1 MLTRLGSDACTIGDQ
16 DWRNSQIYEHSISN
30 LPDFRRMEPLESQRY
45 ADYSYGQEQN
55 WGLDNKLRGLEQVA
69 SDCNSFAWSA
79 QAEIQAAADPT
90 RSICMGNALAPTYSR
105 GTRVARQHDI
115 YESKRAKPMDWHF
128 VTRPVLN
135 PYWGVFEVN
144 RWTDTAQNAKDAL
157 EAANKQ
163 MLNRAYR
170 GHC

>member
-30 LPDFRRMEPLESQRY
+30 LPDFRRMEPLEAQQY
-45 ADYSYGQEQN
+45 ATQSGGLERN
-55 WGLDNKLRGLEQVA
+55 WSLDSKLRGLEQVD
-69 SDCNSFAWSA
+69 SQCNSYGISA

-128 VTRPVLN
+128 YSPSVRWPT
-135 PYWGVFEVN
+135 YGVYEVN

-163 MLNRAYR
+163 MLQRQYK
-170 GHC
+170 GFC